1 MSIRVTGSPW
11 RTGEF
16 IYPDD
21 DTDCRLLGEHVDHLH
36 LTLRWSCKL
45 ASPPA
50 MTPGHCQHRSVSPI
64 TLTTR
69 GGANTPLE
77 AAVGTTGATSAEA
90 NLWLQLLHRACFL
103 WHKVSKRVAH
113 KRHTVCSSLN
123 WTQTGMICSEMNH
136 AVLPYSV
143 HDSDFTSA
151 PIGENCF
158 GSKRADTPA
167 FLKETWHPKQPSD
180 LSLGSKA
187 LHLQDWNF

>member
-1 MSIRVTGSPW
+1 MSICVTGSPW
-11 RTGEF
+11 RMGEF

-21 DTDCRLLGEHVDHLH
+21 DTGCRLLGEHVDHLH
-36 LTLRWSCKL
+36 LILCWSCKL
-45 ASPPA
+45 TSPPA

-69 GGANTPLE
+69 EGQTRLWRQLWGPLE
-77 AAVGTTGATSAEA
+77 PPAQKQTRDSSCCTGRAFCDMRLANEWRTSD
-90 NLWLQLLHRACFL
+90 
-103 WHKVSKRVAH
+103 
-113 KRHTVCSSLN
+113 TVCSSHN
-123 WTQTGMICSEMNH
+123 WTQTGMICSEINH
-136 AVLPYSV
+136 SVLPYSV

-151 PIGENCF
+151 PIEESCF